1 MRAGGVLGGQST
13 QERSRRRTQVS
24 VVAQRSCKASVRTQ
38 RDDCMGTGGYL
49 CGGALRRTALAER
62 SRVCERFGDGLL
74 VKGCPNDFGGI
85 VPRVRFKS

>member
-1 MRAGGVLGGQST
+1 MA
-13 QERSRRRTQVS
+13 ERYYE
-24 VVAQRSCKASVRTQ
+24 ASVRTH
-38 RDDCMGTGGYL
+38 RDDCMVTGGYL